1 MVDAL
6 KSSKGQVLFGQTL
19 VFSGRLL
26 SFSRRQVDAL
36 VQTMGAK
43 VTDEVTTTT
52 TMLVIGSLGQR
63 TQEVNYRLRRAE
75 QFNIELPGRIKIV
88 SEDEFCELVGVLS
101 PKKLR
106 QQYHAQRD
114 LLDRYKNLRAD
125 HLRYLQQWG
134 LIQPVHRTHG
144 ENYYGFPNLSVIR
157 KADAELSQG
166 TSFRNV
172 LKTLLAVRSGQLTL
186 DFHLE
191 AQPVKIVKLPL
202 RETPPLVTLMNVATE
217 PQTSSAEKYFVMA
230 SDLDNEDQENYDKAA
245 AAYRKALEVDPFLVP
260 AIINLANIHYA
271 QDEMAEA
278 QALYERAISLEPEVF
293 EGYYNLGNIYHDLG
307 HYARAQE
314 YYREALRLNPSY
326 ADAYFYLAVT
336 LEKNGQSQEALPQWR
351 AYQRLAPNGEWVE
364 LAKEF
369 SSSRD

>member
-1 MVDAL
+1 MDAF
-6 KSSKGQVLFGQTL
+6 KSKGQVLLGQTL

-26 SFSRRQVDAL
+26 SFSRRQVHAL

-63 TQEVNYRLRRAE
+63 TQEANYRFRRVE
-75 QFNIELPGRIKIV
+75 QFNIKLPRRIKIV

-106 QQYHAQRD
+106 QQYHAQQD

-134 LIQPVHRTHG
+134 LIQPAHRTPG
-144 ENYYGFPNLSVIR
+144 ENYYGFLDLSVIR
-157 KADAELSQG
+157 QVDAELSRG
-166 TSFRNV
+166 TSFRAV
-172 LKTLLAVRSGQLTL
+172 LKKLLAVRSGQLTL
-186 DFHLE
+186 NFHLE

-202 RETPPLVTLMNVATE
+202 REAPPLATLMNVAPKHE
-217 PQTSSAEKYFVMA
+217 TSSAEKYFVMA
-230 SDLDNEDQENYDKAA
+230 SDLDNEDLANHDKVA
-245 AAYRKALEVDPFLVP
+245 AAYRAALAADPFLVP

-271 QDEMAEA
+271 RDEMAEA

-307 HYARAQE
+307 HYARAQK